1 MSLIDVPA
9 APRTATSRL
18 RWTLTDALLIARRN
32 LSHIRRTPEKLL
44 DVTVQPIIFVLLFG
58 YVFGSAVSLPGNA
71 SYIDYLMPGI
81 FVLTMVGTFG
91 ATAVGFA
98 ADMTHGVVD
107 RFRSLPI
114 ADASILLGRTLADI
128 TEILLGLCV
137 LTICGLVAGWRPH
150 QDVFST
156 AAAFGLLL
164 LLAFAMNWVGVFVG
178 LSVRAP
184 EAVTTIGTLILF
196 PLMFLSNT
204 FVPTQGMAPWL
215 RTLAEWNP
223 VSATVAAIR
232 QLLGDANVAP
242 RVDAWPLQYPIIA
255 SVGWSVLLLVIF
267 VPLAIRQY
275 RRAATR

>member
-1 MSLIDVPA
+1 MSAIDISA
-9 APRTATSRL
+9 APQPAPRRL
-18 RWTLTDALLIARRN
+18 RWALTDALLIARRN

-44 DVTVQPIIFVLLFG
+44 DVTIQPIIFVLLFG
-58 YVFGSAVSLPGNA
+58 YVFGSAVSLPGDA

-98 ADMTHGVVD
+98 TDMTQGVVD

-128 TEILLGLCV
+128 VEILLGLCV
-137 LTICGLVAGWRPH
+137 LTVCGLVAGWRPH
-150 QDVFST
+150 QDALAT
-156 AAAFGLLL
+156 AEAFGLLL
-164 LLAFAMNWVGVFVG
+164 LLAFAMNWVGVYVG

-184 EAVTTIGTLILF
+184 EAVNTLGTLILF

-223 VSATVAAIR
+223 MSATVAAIR
-232 QLLGDANVAP
+232 RLLDDRSAMP
-242 RVDAWPLQYPIIA
+242 TVDAWPLQHPIIA
-255 SVGWSVLLLVIF
+255 SIGWSLLLLLIF
-267 VPLAIRQY
+267 APLAIRQY
-275 RRAATR
+275 RRAAAR

>member
-1 MSLIDVPA
+1 MSLLDVSTQRPGIK
-9 APRTATSRL
+9 RL
-18 RWTLTDALLIARRN
+18 RWTLTDAFLIARRN

-58 YVFGSAVSLPGNA
+58 YVFGSAVSLPGDA

-81 FVLTMVGTFG
+81 FVLTMVGTLG

-98 ADMTHGVVD
+98 TDMTQGVVD

-114 ADASILLGRTLADI
+114 AGASILLGRAVADI
-128 TEILLGLCV
+128 VETSLGLCV

-150 QDVFST
+150 QDARST
-156 AAAFGLLL
+156 VAAFGLLL

-184 EAVTTIGTLILF
+184 EAVNTLGTLILF

-223 VSATVAAIR
+223 MSATGAALR
-232 QLLGDANVAP
+232 QLFGSANVTQAAN
-242 RVDAWPLQYPIIA
+242 AWPLQHPIAA
-255 SVGWSVLLLVIF
+255 SVAWSVLLLAIF
-267 VPLAIRQY
+267 APLAIRQY
-275 RRAATR
+275 RRAAAR

>member
-1 MSLIDVPA
+1 MSLLDVA
-9 APRTATSRL
+9 TPRPGIKRL
-18 RWTLTDALLIARRN
+18 RWTLTDAFLIARRN

-44 DVTVQPIIFVLLFG
+44 DVTIQPIIFVLLFG
-58 YVFGSAVSLPGNA
+58 YVFGSAVSLPGDA

-91 ATAVGFA
+91 ATAVGFST
-98 ADMTHGVVD
+98 DMTHGVVD

-114 ADASILLGRTLADI
+114 ADASILLGRTVADI
-128 TEILLGLCV
+128 VEASLGLCV

-150 QDVFST
+150 QDALST

-184 EAVTTIGTLILF
+184 EAVNTLGMLILF
-196 PLMFLSNT
+196 PLIFLSNT

-223 VSATVAAIR
+223 MSATVAALR
-232 QLLGDANVAP
+232 LLLGDASVAQATT
-242 RVDAWPLQYPIIA
+242 AWPLQHPIVA
-255 SVGWSVLLLVIF
+255 SIGWSALLLVVF

-275 RRAATR
+275 QRAAAR

>member
-1 MSLIDVPA
+1 MSLLDVST
-9 APRTATSRL
+9 PRPGIKRL

-58 YVFGSAVSLPGNA
+58 YVFGSAVSLPGDA

-98 ADMTHGVVD
+98 TDMTHGVVD

-128 TEILLGLCV
+128 VEVLLGLCV

-150 QDVFST
+150 QDALST

-164 LLAFAMNWVGVFVG
+164 LLTFAMNWVGVFVG

-184 EAVTTIGTLILF
+184 EAVNTLGTLILF

-223 VSATVAAIR
+223 MSATVAALR
-232 QLLGDANVAP
+232 LLLGDASVAQAAS
-242 RVDAWPLQYPIIA
+242 AWPLQHPIVA
-255 SVGWSVLLLVIF
+255 SVAWSLLLLVIF
-267 VPLAIRQY
+267 APLAIRQY
-275 RRAATR
+275 RRASAR

>member
-1 MSLIDVPA
+1 MNLLDVST
-9 APRTATSRL
+9 PRPGIKRL

-58 YVFGSAVSLPGNA
+58 YVFGSAVSLPGGA

-98 ADMTHGVVD
+98 TDMTHGVVD

-114 ADASILLGRTLADI
+114 ADVSILLGRTLADI
-128 TEILLGLCV
+128 VEVLLGLCV

-150 QDVFST
+150 QDALST
-156 AAAFGLLL
+156 VAAFGLLL

-184 EAVTTIGTLILF
+184 EAVNTLGTLILF

-223 VSATVAAIR
+223 MSATVAALR
-232 QLLGDANVAP
+232 LLLGDASVAQAAN
-242 RVDAWPLQYPIIA
+242 AWPLQHPIIA
-255 SVGWSVLLLVIF
+255 SIGWSVLLLAIF
-267 VPLAIRQY
+267 APLAIRQY
-275 RRAATR
+275 RRASAR

>member
-1 MSLIDVPA
+1 MSLLDVST
-9 APRTATSRL
+9 PRPGIKRL

-58 YVFGSAVSLPGNA
+58 YVFGSAVSLPGDA

-98 ADMTHGVVD
+98 TDMTHGVVD

-128 TEILLGLCV
+128 VEVLLGLCV

-150 QDVFST
+150 QDALST

-184 EAVTTIGTLILF
+184 EAVNTLGTLILF

-223 VSATVAAIR
+223 MSATVAALR
-232 QLLGDANVAP
+232 LLARRCERCAGGE
-242 RVDAWPLQYPIIA
+242 R
-255 SVGWSVLLLVIF
+255 
-267 VPLAIRQY
+267 LA
-275 RRAATR
+275 AATSHRRLSRVVSSCCS